1 MRVIGVSTDA
11 ADEQSERLR
20 RAGQT
25 IVFLAIDA
33 RLVRILAI
41 GDPLKES
48 TPAALQKELKQRQLA
63 ATRVRSVKNSSLLRG
78 ARSFA
83 LRTPQLSS
91 LSGPGLDSAIGT
103 IDRQDLCA
111 ILCTRRRT
119 EPSIGQPT
127 PLPCRVIG
135 PPLR

>member
-1 MRVIGVSTDA
+1 MWGGRRLALGNAVLMRVIGVSTDA

-20 RAGQT
+20 RTGQT

-48 TPAALQKELKQRQLA
+48 TPAALQKELKQRRLT
-63 ATRVRSVKNSSLLRG
+63 ATRVRSVKNSSLLRD

-91 LSGPGLDSAIGT
+91 PWSRDLLQRATSGWH
-103 IDRQDLCA
+103 R
-111 ILCTRRRT
+111 
-119 EPSIGQPT
+119 
-127 PLPCRVIG
+127 
-135 PPLR
+135 PPKADI